1 VSATTFDTTDRN
13 IIPRWRD
20 STLTAATQ
28 EGGSLGAVTPRPL
41 DMRQLHEKRLEWEQ
55 HPSTITAT
63 ELLNAAVVLN
73 QATLAHD
80 AARYLLGANTTVPET
95 VKHLSYSILEQEPPA
110 AQLAFPPAITAKEQI
125 RRLRLGLQR
134 YSINPIAWVD
144 LARAYATLGQLQ
156 RARQSMKVAVSLAP
170 NNRFVLRSA
179 ARLYVHLDDPEQ
191 AHTILRRATA
201 TPLDPWL
208 VAAELATATL
218 AHATPLFVYQARQ
231 FLVGASIAP
240 IHLSEMASALATL
253 ELRNGDIKKAKRLF
267 RAALQDPTEN
277 TVAQVNWATQ
287 QIGKVPMQQSVL
299 EVPRLYEANAWGTFW
314 AGKWQDAL
322 DNSRLWLDDQPFSSR
337 PAVHGSY
344 IATTLLED
352 YASAE
357 TFLREG
363 LIANPKDSSLLNN
376 LTVALAKTGKLGDAQ
391 RCFGT
396 INTAALNEQQRIVWH
411 ATKGLLL
418 FRNGDHA
425 QGRELYQEAIT
436 TAEHQHLE
444 SVGVQASIALAT
456 EEVLARTPQASHAR
470 AAALVMSQRAP
481 GPVIDAL
488 ARRLASL
495 EAAPQQNP

>member
-1 VSATTFDTTDRN
+1 MSATTFDTTDRN

-20 STLTAATQ
+20 SNLTATTK

-41 DMRQLHEKRLEWEQ
+41 DMRQLKEKRLEWEQ

-73 QATLAHD
+73 QATLARD
-80 AARYLLGANTTVPET
+80 AARYLLDAKTTVLET
-95 VKHLSYSILEQEPPA
+95 VKHLSYSILEQEPP

-134 YSINPIAWVD
+134 FPINPIAWVD

-156 RARQSMKVAVSLAP
+156 RARQSMTVAVSLAP

-208 VAAELATATL
+208 IAAELATANL

-231 FLVGASIAP
+231 FLVGASVAP

-253 ELRNGDIKKAKRLF
+253 ELRNGDVKKAKRLF

-277 TVAQVNWATQ
+277 TVAQINWATQ

-314 AGKWQDAL
+314 AGRWQDAL

-344 IATTLLED
+344 IAMTLLED

-357 TFLREG
+357 AFLREG
-363 LIANPKDSSLLNN
+363 LIANPRDSNLLNN
-376 LTVALAKTGKLGDAQ
+376 LTVALAKTGKPGEAQ
-391 RCFGT
+391 RCFGA
-396 INTAALNEQQRIVWH
+396 INTTALNEQQRIVWH

-418 FRNGDHA
+418 FRNGDHS
-425 QGRELYQEAIT
+425 QGRGLYQEAIT
-436 TAEHQHLE
+436 TAEQQRLE

-456 EEVLARTPQASHAR
+456 EEVLARTPQASLAR
-470 AAALVMSQRAP
+470 AVALAMSRRAP

-495 EAAPQQNP
+495 EATPQQNP